1 VIVMENRSYQQALSM
16 PYVAQLAA
24 RYGLA
29 TNYHAVSH
37 PSLPNYLALTSGST
51 WGIGDDGYHPLPDAG
66 LGSEL
71 SSSGL
76 SWRAYM
82 EGFTGDC
89 YRSPYPYALKHN
101 PFAYYGARCPAS
113 VVPMTR
119 LAQDLRSGTP
129 QLSWITPGL
138 CHDGHDCSSAVA
150 DQWLASTVP
159 QILASPAWQEDGVLY
174 LTWDESTATSNQ
186 VPLLV
191 IAPRVQKRSSGIYLD
206 HFALAG
212 TIADQLGVARP
223 GRSPSS
229 ASIADAFGLPP
240 SWSPSIYR

>member
-1 VIVMENRSYQQALSM
+1 VIVMENRSYQQAMSM

-29 TNYHAVSH
+29 TNYHAVAH
-37 PSLPNYLALTSGST
+37 PSLPNYLALSSGST
-51 WGIGDDGYHPLPDAG
+51 WGIGDDGWHPLPDTG

-71 SSSGL
+71 SSSGV

-101 PFAYYGARCPAS
+101 PFAYYGGRCPAS
-113 VVPMTR
+113 VVSMTR
-119 LAQDLRSGTP
+119 LAPDLQSGTP
-129 QLSWITPGL
+129 SLSWITPGL
-138 CHDGHDCSSAVA
+138 CHDGHDCSSTVA

-159 QILASPAWQEDGVLY
+159 QVLGSEAWQTGGTLY
-174 LTWDESTATSNQ
+174 ITWDEASGSGNQ

-191 IAPRVQKRSSGIYLD
+191 IAPQLRVHRSDAYLD

-212 TIADQLGVARP
+212 ALADQLGVGRP
-223 GRSPSS
+223 GQSSRSPS
-229 ASIADAFGLPP
+229 IVDAFGLEPA
-240 SWSPSIYR
+240 